1 MAQIISIA
9 NHKGGVGKTT
19 TTANLGAALANTGAR
34 VLLVDMDAQGSLT
47 SSLLEQ
53 SEFQAT
59 IYDAMIK
66 PGSPLPIISGGRYDI
81 IPADIQLS
89 RLDMDLA
96 GAVAPQLTLRKL
108 LQPIAG
114 QYDYILIDCP
124 PALGSATV
132 NALAASHGVIITMS
146 AEVLPLKGLQMLDD
160 IISEVAAG
168 INPALSLYGIVATKF
183 SRRKINALVL
193 DNIRSRYGD
202 KVFNSVIRENVALVE
217 APLMHSDI
225 FAYDSKCN
233 GAADYVAL
241 ANELLSKY
249 GNK

>member
-53 SEFQAT
+53 SEFPAT

-66 PGSPLPIISGGRYDI
+66 PGSPLPIISGSKYDI

-96 GAVAPQLTLRKL
+96 GTVAPQLTLRKL

-132 NALAASHGVIITMS
+132 NALAVSHGVIITMS

-160 IISEVAAG
+160 IISEVSAG
-168 INPALSLYGIVATKF
+168 INPTLSLYGIVATKF

-202 KVFNSVIRENVALVE
+202 KVFGTVIRENVALVE

-233 GAADYVAL
+233 GAADYSAL

-249 GNK
+249 ANK

>member
-34 VLLVDMDAQGSLT
+34 VLLVDMDAQGSL
-47 SSLLEQ
+47 SASLLEQ
-53 SEFQAT
+53 SEFPVT
-59 IYDAMIK
+59 IYDSMIN
-66 PGSPLPIISGGRYDI
+66 GAPLPIIHGDKYDI
-81 IPADIQLS
+81 IPADIKLS

-96 GAVAPQLTLRKL
+96 GVKARQLKLHNL

-114 QYDYILIDCP
+114 KYDYILIDCP

-132 NALAASHGVIITMS
+132 NALAASHGVIIVMS
-146 AEVLPLKGLQMLDD
+146 AEVLPLKGLQMLENIMMD
-160 IISEVAAG
+160 VTAT
-168 INPALSLYGIVATKF
+168 NPALSLYGIVATKF
-183 SRRKINALVL
+183 SRRKINSLVL

-217 APLMHSDI
+217 APLMHTDI
-225 FAYDSKCN
+225 FSYEPKSN
-233 GAADYVAL
+233 GAADYSAL
-241 ANELLSKY
+241 ANEFLSKY
-249 GNK
+249 ANK

>member
-53 SEFQAT
+53 SEFPAT
-59 IYDAMIK
+59 IYDAMI
-66 PGSPLPIISGGRYDI
+66 GGATLPIIHGGKYDI

-96 GAVAPQLTLRKL
+96 GKVAPQLTLRKL

-168 INPALSLYGIVATKF
+168 INPALSIYGIVATKF

-233 GAADYVAL
+233 GASDYAAL